1 MKKSTVS
8 CRFAC
13 AVCFTL
19 RAKKK
24 KKKKKG
30 LQKDIGKEL
39 IIVLNFDLVPL
50 SETVH
55 GDVL

>member
-19 RAKKK
+19 RA

>member
-24 KKKKKG
+24 KKKKWLK
-30 LQKDIGKEL
+30 KKKGKEL